1 MKLESANLPDGLLKE
16 KLSQMKFGQ
25 YERDLPIVFNYAEQV
40 LDKRLTYNEV
50 LEKNPGFANPSNV
63 EVLSEDLGLSNIVG
77 QSSLFPSLRYQC
89 GPFFSLS
96 K

>member
-1 MKLESANLPDGLLKE
+1 MKLESANLPDGPLKE
-16 KLSQMKFGQ
+16 KLSEMKFGQ